1 MKSSVR
7 SRRQKPASPTAMIAI
22 SKSLIQR
29 MSRDFSSLSASCPA
43 VAENS
48 TKGAMNT
55 APARLTSA
63 FVSSDVSVAAWNA
76 TKITSAFL

>member
-1 MKSSVR
+1 
-7 SRRQKPASPTAMIAI
+7 MIAI

-29 MSRDFSSLSASCPA
+29 MSRDFSNLSASCPA
-43 VAENS
+43 VADRR

-55 APARLTSA
+55 APATLTSA
-63 FVSSDVSVAAWNA
+63 FGSSVVRVAAWNA

>member
-1 MKSSVR
+1 
-7 SRRQKPASPTAMIAI
+7 MIAI

-29 MSRDFSSLSASCPA
+29 MSRDFSNLSASCPA

-48 TKGAMNT
+48 TNGAMNT

-63 FVSSDVSVAAWNA
+63 FVSSEVSVAAWNA

>member
-1 MKSSVR
+1 
-7 SRRQKPASPTAMIAI
+7 MIAI
-22 SKSLIQR
+22 SNSLIQR
-29 MSRDFSSLSASCPA
+29 ISRDFSYLSASCPA

-63 FVSSDVSVAAWNA
+63 LGSSVVIVDAWNA
-76 TKITSAFL
+76 TKMISAFL

>member
-1 MKSSVR
+1 
-7 SRRQKPASPTAMIAI
+7 MIAI

-29 MSRDFSSLSASCPA
+29 MSRDFSNLSASWPA

-48 TKGAMNT
+48 MNGAMKT

-63 FVSSDVSVAAWNA
+63 LGSSEVSVAAWNA

>member
-1 MKSSVR
+1 
-7 SRRQKPASPTAMIAI
+7 MIPI
-22 SKSLIQR
+22 SKSLIHR

-43 VAENS
+43 DAENS

-55 APARLTSA
+55 APARFTSA
-63 FVSSDVSVAAWNA
+63 FVSREVRLAAWKA